1 MRAVT
6 LLSVALLLS
15 GCESLVIAGDADSVT
30 VRTNAEPVYSGAEIA
45 ADYCRALGKH
55 EQYRHPDGL
64 SAVTFDCVPG
74 VWAEHKIYVRH

>member
-1 MRAVT
+1 MRALS
-6 LLSVALLLS
+6 LLFLLLPLA
-15 GCESLVIAGDADSVT
+15 GCESLVVAGDANSVT
-30 VRTNAEPVYSGAEIA
+30 VRTNAAPVYTGAEIA

-74 VWAEHKIYVRH
+74 VWADHKVYVRH